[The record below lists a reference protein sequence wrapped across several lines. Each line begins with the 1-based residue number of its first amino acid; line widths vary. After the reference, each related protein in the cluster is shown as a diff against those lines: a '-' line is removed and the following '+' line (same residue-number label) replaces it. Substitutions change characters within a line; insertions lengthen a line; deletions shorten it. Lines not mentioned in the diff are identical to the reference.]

1 MARYIAARSLQ
12 AIPVMVA
19 TSIVVFLLLHLA
31 PGDPVRMLASPTA
44 TEADLANIRS
54 RLGLDQP
61 LPTQYARWIGAIA
74 RGDLGDSIRSGAPV
88 LEILPERFWNTIRLT
103 VVSMAI
109 AVVVGFLA
117 GLIAAARPGTFLDV
131 LTTAVAVAG
140 LSIPPFWL
148 GLILILVFSVQLGWL
163 PAGGGDSWRHLILPA
178 ISLGAATA
186 ALIARM
192 VRSSLLEVIRTD
204 YLRTG
209 RAKGLREKTLL
220 VSHALPNA
228 LIPTVTVLGLQFGT
242 LLAGAVITEVV
253 FSWPG
258 IGSLLVSSI
267 LNRDFPVVQ
276 ATLLVVSFTFLLV
289 NLLTDLLYFRIDPRI
304 RVE

>member
-1 MARYIAARSLQ
+1 
-12 AIPVMVA
+12 
-19 TSIVVFLLLHLA
+19 
-31 PGDPVRMLASPTA
+31 
-44 TEADLANIRS
+44 
-54 RLGLDQP
+54 
-61 LPTQYARWIGAIA
+61 
-74 RGDLGDSIRSGAPV
+74 
-88 LEILPERFWNTIRLT
+88 
-103 VVSMAI
+103 
-109 AVVVGFLA
+109 
-117 GLIAAARPGTFLDV
+117 
-131 LTTAVAVAG
+131 
-140 LSIPPFWL
+140 
-148 GLILILVFSVQLGWL
+148 
-163 PAGGGDSWRHLILPA
+163 
-178 ISLGAATA
+178 
-186 ALIARM
+186 
-192 VRSSLLEVIRTD
+192 VIRTD
-204 YLRTG
+204 YVRTG

-253 FSWPG
+253 FAWPG